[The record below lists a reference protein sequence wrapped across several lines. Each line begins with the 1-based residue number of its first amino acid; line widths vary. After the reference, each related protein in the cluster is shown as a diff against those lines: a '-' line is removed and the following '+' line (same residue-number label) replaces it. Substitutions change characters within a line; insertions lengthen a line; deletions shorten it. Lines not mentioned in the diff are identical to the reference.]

1 MNEENIN
8 QMQEAQP
15 SEENGAVKKKK
26 KKVGLI
32 VLISIL
38 AVLILLAAGAVSS
51 FFVMR
56 SVGKNSFVP
65 TVVDP
70 ESLVDI
76 LDIETFDEGK
86 SISWK
91 GKKYLYNENIVS
103 VAFMGIDKLNIDEN
117 KPLHEKEGAGQCDT
131 NMVMAFDTVTGKVS
145 MIVVPRDTMVD
156 VDVYDKSGNFAGIEK
171 MQLCL
176 AYSYG
181 DGQETSCENAVSSM
195 EKLLCGIDISSYAAL
210 DLRGI
215 GSLNNAVGGV
225 KLTSIEDI
233 ADFKEGREYHLFDD
247 AARVYI
253 QARDITKFNS
263 DSLRRERQLQYAKA
277 FASKAVD
284 ACRKDVSTVTKLYNA
299 AIEYTCTD
307 ISLSQFTYLAST
319 VLEAGSVSFD
329 NIYVIEGEAVMGD
342 RFMEVYPDSENVLET
357 VLKVFYNEQ

>member
-1 MNEENIN
+1 MNEEKIN
-8 QMQEAQP
+8 EIR
-15 SEENGAVKKKK
+15 ENELSDGNKKGKKKK
-26 KKVGLI
+26 KRVGLI
-32 VLISIL
+32 VFLCIL
-38 AVLILLAAGAVSS
+38 LVLVLLAAAAVSS
-51 FFVMR
+51 FFIMR

-70 ESLVDI
+70 QTLTDI
-76 LDIETFDEGK
+76 QDVETFDEGM

-91 GKKYLYNENIVS
+91 GKKYIYNENIVS
-103 VAFMGIDKLNIDEN
+103 VAFMGIDKLDIDVN
-117 KPLHEKEGAGQCDT
+117 KPLHEAEGAGQCDT
-131 NMVMAFDTVTGKVS
+131 NMVMAFDTKTGKVS
-145 MIVVPRDTMVD
+145 MIVIPRDTMTD
-156 VDVYDKSGNFAGIEK
+156 VDVYDKDGNFAGIQE

-210 DLRGI
+210 DLKGI
-215 GSLNNAVGGV
+215 GSLNDAVGGV
-225 KLTSIEDI
+225 TLTSLETIS
-233 ADFKEGREYHLFDD
+233 DFKEGREYQLWGDQ
-247 AARVYI
+247 AQKYV
-253 QARDITKFNS
+253 QARDTTKFNS

-284 ACRKDVSTVTKLYNA
+284 ACLSDYSTVAKLYNS

-329 NIYVIEGEAVMGD
+329 NIYIIEGEAVMGD
-342 RFMEVYPDSENVLET
+342 KFMEVHPDAENVLET